1 MDKKGDSALYL
12 MQDIKELLL
21 GIGLIL
27 ASVALSCLGG
37 VAVFLSGYYGGIW
50 EFAAVIIWVVSAIVL
65 LCGFAYVWHGWTEH
79 KVVSEETKRQED
91 SHAL

>member
-37 VAVFLSGYYGGIW
+37 VAVFLSGYYGGI
-50 EFAAVIIWVVSAIVL
+50 
-65 LCGFAYVWHGWTEH
+65 
-79 KVVSEETKRQED
+79 
-91 SHAL
+91 